1 MSPLLA
7 AWGAGVVAVLLLALP
22 TWAVSLGRRDASL
35 IDRFW
40 GPMILA
46 AGVAGVL
53 TLPEPG
59 PRAPWLLGLAGLWA
73 LRLAW
78 YITRRNWGQGE
89 DRRYQAIRARNQP
102 HFALKSLVYVYL
114 LQALLATLVALP
126 LWAGA
131 ASPAPL
137 GPLDALGLL
146 LAALGLGWEAL
157 ADAQMAAHKARPA
170 PRPEVF
176 DQGLWA
182 WCRHPNYF
190 GESLLWWGLGL
201 VALAAGAPW
210 ALASPLLMIGLLLKV
225 SGVALLDADQAARK
239 PAYRDY
245 MARTPAFFP
254 RPPRRPSP
262 AAAPEPRPPGA

>member
-1 MSPLLA
+1 MNPLLA
-7 AWGAGVVAVLLLALP
+7 AWLAGFAATLVLMLP
-22 TWAVSLGRRDASL
+22 TWAASVVRRDASL
-35 IDRFW
+35 IDRIW

-59 PRAPWLLGLAGLWA
+59 PRTPWLLGLAGLWA

-78 YITRRNWGQGE
+78 YITRRNWGHGE

-114 LQALLATLVALP
+114 LQALLATAVALP

-131 ASPAPL
+131 AAAAPI
-137 GPLDALGLL
+137 GPLDVLGLL
-146 LAALGLGWEAL
+146 LAAAGLLGEAV

-170 PRPEVF
+170 PKPEVF

-190 GESLLWWGLGL
+190 GECLLWWGLGL
-201 VALAAGAPW
+201 VAASAGAPW
-210 ALASPLLMIGLLLKV
+210 ALASPLLMTVLLIKV

-239 PAYRDY
+239 PAYREY
-245 MARTPAFFP
+245 MARTPAFIP
-254 RPPRRPSP
+254 RPPRRP
-262 AAAPEPRPPGA
+262 ALAPGASVPPSR